1 VSLARLA
8 VTAGEPAGVG
18 AELLIRLAASPL
30 AATLIAVTDR
40 RLLQRAAARCD
51 ASIELVDD
59 DGSRATTRRPGSL
72 RVRHTPLV
80 VDEIPGQPDPR
91 NASQVLATLAEAA
104 DGCLSGR
111 YDAVVTAP
119 LQKSSINDAGVH
131 FSGHTEFFA
140 QRAHADVV
148 MMLASPE
155 LRVALATTH
164 LPLAAVPAAITPA
177 LLARVLRIVHAEL
190 RAKFGL
196 TEPRIAVLG
205 LNPHAGES
213 GHLGREELDVII
225 PTLERLRDE
234 GMHLLGPLPADTAFV
249 PAQRAHYDAVL
260 AMYHDQALPVLKSEA
275 FDRTVNLTLGLP
287 FIRTSVDHGTA
298 LDLAGSGRADPA
310 SLIAAA
316 RMAMEL
322 VAHSATHPSSPLG
335 RPKGVPLRVEE
346 EQCEGPISPMLP
358 LRGDEREGQIPPKSS
373 PSGDEHERPTSP
385 KTLP

>member
-1 VSLARLA
+1 M
-8 VTAGEPAGVG
+8 TAGEPAGIG

-30 AATLIAVTDR
+30 AADLVAITDR
-40 RLLQRAAARCD
+40 ALLQRAAARCG

-59 DGSRATTRRPGSL
+59 DGGTQTQRRPGTL
-72 RVRHTPLV
+72 RLHHVPLGATEV
-80 VDEIPGQPDPR
+80 PGRPDPR
-91 NASQVLATLAEAA
+91 NARHVLTTLAEAA
-104 DGCLSGR
+104 DGCNAGR

-119 LQKSSINDAGVH
+119 LQKSTINDAGIR

-140 QRAHADVV
+140 ERTHADVV

-164 LPLAAVPAAITPA
+164 LPLAAVSAAITCES
-177 LLARVLRIVHAEL
+177 LTRTLHIMHAEL
-190 RAKFGL
+190 RHKFGIA
-196 TEPRIAVLG
+196 EPRIAVLG

-213 GHLGREELDVII
+213 GHLGREEIDILIPVLDA
-225 PTLERLRDE
+225 LRAE

-260 AMYHDQALPVLKSEA
+260 AMYHDQALPMLKSEA

-316 RMAMEL
+316 TMAIDL
-322 VAHSATHPSSPLG
+322 VRRRNES
-335 RPKGVPLRVEE
+335 
-346 EQCEGPISPMLP
+346 
-358 LRGDEREGQIPPKSS
+358 RGAGNE
-373 PSGDEHERPTSP
+373 
-385 KTLP
+385 